1 MATLPPRDPMQV
13 ARILLGLEEPP
24 TDGLT
29 PDEVALQQRAVERL
43 RPIALEALAAIGKPL
58 GNRAERR
65 ATRKGRP

>member
-29 PDEVALQQRAVERL
+29 PDEVALQQRAHLHR
-43 RPIALEALAAIGKPL
+43 
-58 GNRAERR
+58 
-65 ATRKGRP
+65 